1 MFDGALFEQFHF
13 LRPLWL
19 LALIAVAAIYGLL
32 RRSAAR
38 AGQWHKVIA
47 PALLPLLLQRQG
59 GSTFNL
65 RPWLVVAGC
74 LAAVAL
80 AGPTWSK
87 KAVPVHEQ
95 EQVLLILFDLSPSML
110 ATDIKPDRLTRARLK
125 TIDLLSAYRE
135 GFAALVVYAGD
146 AHVVTPLTDDTNTI
160 ISQLPVLHPAIM
172 PATGS
177 NVEAALAKALELAAN
192 AAHQEG
198 DILLVTDGVT
208 SDARENLHR
217 MMRGNPDFRL
227 SVLGVGSDDGAPV
240 PLNEHGFARDGR
252 GSIVIATLGSQTLRG
267 LAQRNGGVYR
277 TLSGTDADIQALLE
291 PLQDRAGVNAR
302 ELERNLDVWEDRGFW
317 LLLPLLPLALLLFR
331 RGLVVAVVL
340 LPLLHAPHGEAS
352 WWDDL
357 WLSKDQQ
364 GYRELGKGDAERA
377 RELFA
382 DPAWQG
388 IAAAE
393 AGEHGV
399 AAQAFAGIDSA
410 DAHYNRGNA
419 LARAGKLD
427 EAIAAYDEALAH
439 APAMEDATFNK
450 ALVESLKNQQRDD
463 HNGERGD
470 AGDSR
475 DNAQDAQDDSQ
486 QGEPDQG
493 GQHGENNENDGND
506 GGESQDAGAAQQPQD
521 EAPPQG
527 QHEAPPQDGG
537 QTGGDAD
544 AKLSSEQDGAPD
556 NPQAAPDAQQDQRE
570 TDASPVQEADQAG
583 DAVQQNAQQWLRRV
597 PDDPGGLLRNKFEY
611 EARQR
616 FREER
621 GGPRLPPGNYSEERW

>member
-1 MFDGALFEQFHF
+1 MFDGTLLEQFHF

-38 AGQWHKVIA
+38 GGQWHKVIA
-47 PALLPLLLQRQG
+47 PALLPLLLQRRD
-59 GSTFNL
+59 GSAFNL
-65 RPWLVVAGC
+65 RPWLVIAGC
-74 LAAVAL
+74 LAVVAL

-87 KAVPVHEQ
+87 KAVPVHKQ

-146 AHVVTPLTDDTNTI
+146 AHVVTPLSDDTNTI
-160 ISQLPVLHPAIM
+160 ISQLPVLHPAVM
-172 PATGS
+172 PAAGS

-208 SDARENLHR
+208 ADARENLHR
-217 MMRGNPDFRL
+217 MMRDNPAFRL

-252 GSIVIATLGSQTLRG
+252 GSIVIASLGSQTLRG
-267 LAQRNGGVYR
+267 LAQHNGGVYR
-277 TLSGTDADIQALLE
+277 TLSGTDADIQALLK
-291 PLQDRAGVNAR
+291 PLQERAGVDAR

-317 LLLPLLPLALLLFR
+317 LMLPLLPLALLLFR
-331 RGLVVAVVL
+331 RGLVVAVLL
-340 LPLLHAPHGEAS
+340 LPLLHAPQGEAS

-364 GYRELGKGDAERA
+364 GYREMNKGDPDRA

-393 AGEHGV
+393 AGAHDA

-427 EAIAAYDEALAH
+427 EAIAAYDEALAR
-439 APAMEDATFNK
+439 APDMEDAIFNK
-450 ALVESLKNQQRDD
+450 ALVESLKNQQSNDQS
-463 HNGERGD
+463 GERED
-470 AGDSR
+470 AEDSR
-475 DNAQDAQDDSQ
+475 DNAQGDSQ

-493 GQHGENNENDGND
+493 GQQGGNDNNDGNEEQDTD
-506 GGESQDAGAAQQPQD
+506 GAQAAQNGDSPQGQQK
-521 EAPPQG
+521 APPQG
-527 QHEAPPQDGG
+527 DGQAG
-537 QTGGDAD
+537 DDAD
-544 AKLSSEQDGAPD
+544 AKPSPDQDGGPD

-570 TDASPVQEADQAG
+570 TDASSLQEADQAG
-583 DAVQQNAQQWLRRV
+583 DAAQQNAQQWLRRV

-621 GGPRLPPGNYSEERW
+621 SGPRLPPGNYSEERW